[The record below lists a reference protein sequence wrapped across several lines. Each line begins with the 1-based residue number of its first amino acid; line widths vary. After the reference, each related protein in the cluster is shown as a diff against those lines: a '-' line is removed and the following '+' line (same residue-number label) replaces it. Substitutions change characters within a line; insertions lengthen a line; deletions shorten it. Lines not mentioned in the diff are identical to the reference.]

1 MNKNLSLKAL
11 TLSIFASMLLSG
23 IIGTVVIAGDAKNTE
38 KAHQHE
44 NHNHAAKTEK
54 VEKKQAGNHHQ
65 GQALHNDKC
74 TKCHQD
80 DVYTRKDRTVKT
92 LAALQSQVNN
102 CMKGAARADW
112 DNAQTSSVVNFLND
126 RYYKF

>member
-1 MNKNLSLKAL
+1 MKQSL
-11 TLSIFASMLLSG
+11 TLKTLTLNFFGSLLLSSL
-23 IIGTVVIAGDAKNTE
+23 ISTAALAGDTKGVD

-44 NHNHAAKTEK
+44 NHSHTGKTEK
-54 VEKKQAGNHHQ
+54 VEKKQASNHQQ
-65 GQALHNDKC
+65 GQALHDSKC
-74 TKCHQD
+74 TKCHQS
-80 DVYTRKDRTVKT
+80 DVYTRKNRTVKT

-112 DNAQTSSVVNFLND
+112 NSAQTSSVVNFLDD